1 MNPPSSFHMV
11 KSNKTQSATRLQKIV
26 CLLGMSAALCAQAN
40 YVNFEGK
47 QTSPIRLSSD
57 GTRLFAVNTPD
68 ARLSVFDVSQ
78 PSNPR
83 LLAEIPVGVEPVSVN
98 PRSNDEVW
106 VVNEVSDSI
115 SIVSISQRNVVDT
128 LYVKDEPADVV
139 FAGGKAFVSAARKN
153 MVAVFDV
160 STHNLV
166 TNITLF
172 GENPRALAVSGDGT
186 KVYAAFA
193 LSGNHT
199 TLVPAT
205 KAPAQSTNST
215 PPMNP
220 NLPPP
225 PQVSLIVDAS
235 DTNYTLPRTNII
247 QYAMPDND
255 VAEIDVAT
263 LLITRYFS
271 RVGTVNL
278 GMAIRPG
285 TSELYVANTDARNLV
300 HFEPNVRSHAVD
312 NRLSRIDLNSATIT
326 PFDLNSNLDYA
337 MLPNL
342 PAKTNSLAQPTA
354 IVFDPTGSYL
364 YLAAFGSDR
373 VAKVDPSGA
382 VLARI
387 EIGPA
392 IGSIADPRHKRG
404 PRGLALNAAASR
416 LYVLNRI
423 ANSISIVDTTSNG
436 VLKEIP
442 IGSYDPTPDTIK
454 QGRGFLYDAKLSGN
468 GTMACAACHIDAEM
482 DLIAWDLGDPTGQLQ
497 TNRTVNPLL
506 GGITNTS
513 IFHPM
518 KGPMTTQTLR
528 GLSGLDPFHWRGD
541 RTNFTHFNIAFPGL
555 MGNASISTNDMNAYR
570 DFINTVTFEPN
581 PNQNLDRT
589 YPTNFA
595 GGNAAAGRNAFF
607 LTNYVGGGALGL
619 QCTTCHT
626 GPPGPGS
633 DSLIIPASALQES
646 QDFKVP
652 QLRAIYQKMN
662 FNNAPGTN
670 TIGGFGIVH
679 DGTDPSL
686 QIFLSRPVFANINSN
701 TIIKNNL
708 AAFVQCFDTG
718 MAPAVGYTRTVSS
731 ANVAS
736 ASISNDWS
744 LLESQALAGNID
756 LIVKGTVDGKIRGL
770 VYQPGSSNYR
780 ADTTN
785 LTALTRAQLTT
796 KIQNGDRFS
805 IMGVPPGSGIR
816 MGIDRDQDGLLDGDV
831 PPPTL
836 NVARNSDATVLNW
849 PLSAAGYDLQS
860 TELLIPPAWSNAT
873 DPVEILGN
881 QNYVTNS
888 VPAASRF
895 FRLKSSP

>member
-1 MNPPSSFHMV
+1 MNSPSSFHMV
-11 KSNKTQSATRLQKIV
+11 KSIKTQFRQTVVSLL
-26 CLLGMSAALCAQAN
+26 CLTAALSVQGT

-47 QTSPIRLSSD
+47 QTSPIRLSPD

-68 ARLSVFDVSQ
+68 ARLSVFDITQ

-83 LLAEIPVGVEPVSVN
+83 LIAEIPVGVEPVSVN

-106 VVNEVSDSI
+106 VVNEVSDTI
-115 SIVSISQRNVVDT
+115 SIVSVSQRIVVDT
-128 LYVKDEPADVV
+128 LYVKDKPADVV
-139 FAGGKAFVSAARKN
+139 FAGGKAFVSAGRKN

-160 STHNLV
+160 STHSLV

-205 KAPAQSTNST
+205 KAPAQQTNST

-263 LLITRYFS
+263 LSITRYFS
-271 RVGTVNL
+271 HVGTVNL
-278 GMAIRPG
+278 GLAIRPG

-312 NRLSRIDLNSATIT
+312 NRLSRIDLGSGTIT
-326 PFDLNSNLDYA
+326 PIDLNSNFDYA
-337 MLPNL
+337 ILPNL
-342 PAKTNSLAQPTA
+342 PAKTNALAQPTG
-354 IVFDPTGSYL
+354 IVFDPTGSFL
-364 YLAAFGSDR
+364 YVAAFGSDR

-387 EIGPA
+387 EIGSE

-404 PRGLALNAAASR
+404 PRGLALNAPANR

-423 ANSISIVDTTSNG
+423 ANSISIVDTTSNS

-454 QGRGFLYDAKLSGN
+454 QGRGFLYDSKLSGN

-482 DLIAWDLGDPTGQLQ
+482 DLIAWDLGDPTGQLL

-506 GGITNTS
+506 GNTTNTS
-513 IFHPM
+513 VFHPM

-528 GLSGLDPFHWRGD
+528 GLNGLDPLHWRGD

-555 MGNASISTNDMNAYR
+555 MGSSSLSDADMAAYR
-570 DFINTVTFEPN
+570 DFINTITYEPN

-595 GGNAAAGRNAFF
+595 GGDANAGRNAFF
-607 LTNYVGGGALGL
+607 FTNYTGSGITAL
-619 QCTTCHT
+619 QCNSCHT

-633 DSLIIPASALQES
+633 DKLIIPAAALQES

-652 QLRAIYQKMN
+652 ELREIYQKMH

-686 QIFLSRPVFANINSN
+686 QVFLSRPVFANIRSN

-708 AAFVQCFDTG
+708 AAFVQC
-718 MAPAVGYTRTVSS
+718 
-731 ANVAS
+731 
-736 ASISNDWS
+736 
-744 LLESQALAGNID
+744 
-756 LIVKGTVDGKIRGL
+756 
-770 VYQPGSSNYR
+770 
-780 ADTTN
+780 
-785 LTALTRAQLTT
+785 
-796 KIQNGDRFS
+796 
-805 IMGVPPGSGIR
+805 
-816 MGIDRDQDGLLDGDV
+816 
-831 PPPTL
+831 
-836 NVARNSDATVLNW
+836 
-849 PLSAAGYDLQS
+849 
-860 TELLIPPAWSNAT
+860 
-873 DPVEILGN
+873 
-881 QNYVTNS
+881 
-888 VPAASRF
+888 
-895 FRLKSSP
+895 